1 MLARFVGGL
10 HDGLELD
17 GEAIQRYCTVR
28 RFSTPKGIQTF
39 VLMPPTHEDWD
50 ELVAGEIAKDAIQEA
65 WLSYVQVRT
74 VSGVEFR
81 WDEGGRRLAEAS
93 QGSTSCQNVLSDD
106 AFSAE
111 ESGIYYKCLRG
122 DNENLALT
130 EPDSFIVHDAKARDW
145 ICYPV
150 NAGDAAMLNLL
161 DHVTDVQAADA
172 SLRKQGMLKH
182 GTEVRVYFCKDD
194 ADLRERLAEDLP
206 PSPDQ

>member
-17 GEAIQRYCTVR
+17 GEAIQCYCTVR
-28 RFSTPKGIQTF
+28 RFATPKGIQTF
-39 VLMPPTHEDWD
+39 VLLPPTQEDWD
-50 ELVAGEIAKDAIQEA
+50 QLVAGEIAKGEIQEA
-65 WLSYVQVRT
+65 WLPYIQVRS
-74 VSGVEFR
+74 VSGVEFH
-81 WDEGGRRLAEAS
+81 WDEGGRQLGEAS
-93 QGSTSCQNVLSDD
+93 QVSTSCQDMLSEA

-194 ADLRERLAEDLP
+194 AELREKLAEDV
-206 PSPDQ
+206 PSGRDQ